1 MLEAISLDQKL
12 DREFGSQETEELHR
26 GSVVVVVLVHSQVIE
41 KLVGQGV
48 RDVAYR
54 PSSQY
59 SLLEIILNCILW
71 SRTSIQLKTKE
82 HKTKPCQQPQVSLA
96 DDSSFFFWCPCRLRV
111 PSVST
116 LVRLVRLKRD
126 MCAADLMGVVFR
138 EAVGCNKLRL
148 RDRVLDWRT
157 HRG

>member
-82 HKTKPCQQPQVSLA
+82 HKTKPCQQPQVGLA
-96 DDSSFFFWCPCRLRV
+96 DHSSFFFWCPCRLRV

-116 LVRLVRLKRD
+116 LIRFVRLERD
-126 MCAADLMGVVFR
+126 MCAADFVGVVFR

-148 RDRVLDWRT
+148 RDRVLNWRT